1 MADTIID
8 RVQVEID
15 ATAKGSSDA
24 LKNLENQLK
33 NLKSMLNSFD
43 LSKMQEIQK
52 ASRGISIDSRGMT
65 KEEKQ
70 VLRSLDRIKQA
81 YAGLE
86 SYKNAAMSGD
96 SSSMTTFDRKA
107 IHLQSDIDVL
117 GEKLRQV
124 DDMMKGGNVDT
135 AKFQA
140 WREELAGVQAGLTE
154 MQGEV
159 GGASEGF
166 ASLKER
172 AAEAGKKIM
181 SAIGTGAVNV
191 LKKLG
196 DVVKKAAKH
205 MLSLHHS
212 SNGAHGS
219 FKRGFMTIL
228 KYGFGIRS
236 LYVLFRRLRKAVVES
251 FGELQKSGAFFET
264 TKENVT
270 ALRTALAT
278 LKFQFGAAFEPI
290 FNAVAPALQS
300 LINYLITAANA
311 ISAFMAKITG
321 KNTYSKVAAVTLAA
335 EKNTAGAAK
344 AAKDLNK
351 QLQKFDELNNLTT
364 NNSGS
369 GGGGG
374 GGADTNDHATY
385 VEESVENALGDF
397 GKQLAEAIRQGDW
410 RGVGEAISEKLTGAM
425 NGIEWDK
432 VYSKASG
439 FGEGLAEFLN
449 GLISPELFGA
459 VGETLAG
466 SLNTAFQFLNSFG
479 KTFEWSEFGKSIG
492 EGISDFFRK
501 ADFALYADTV
511 HTWVAGILDAGIAL
525 LQNTDFEEIG
535 KKIADF
541 LNNLQVADIA
551 SKVLTFAKTLLSGIA
566 TAIESLWNNMDIQN
580 KIGAALIGM
589 IALANMT
596 GLSAQVGTM
605 LTNILTAYPIAL
617 GAPIAVIASFTIGW
631 KIGNKIYET
640 ATGHEVEG
648 GITDQIKEVFNGLF
662 GKDKIKFDM
671 GDFIQFT
678 FGESNPWNDFWGDLG
693 DKAYDGVQEIKAKF
707 KEIAEMIVIGFRDG
721 LKTYLSD
728 VWEKVKEGFQSFIDS
743 VKEFFGIHSPST
755 VFEGYGKDLIAGLL
769 LGITNALSGIAT
781 WVKTNLVDPILKA
794 IDFSGLVDKG
804 RDVIEKIKSG
814 ISEKAKNLKEWFSTN
829 VGEKIKNAW
838 DDYKDLKVEFASKYE
853 DIKDKVESFQKNIA
867 KKLKTTVSTK
877 LKAPSSKNKNS
888 VKKKINDWK
897 DGIDKS
903 ISMTLNLSSNVGN
916 LADWVNNKIV
926 GPVNDMMK
934 KVATKN
940 SIAWTPIKGLAT
952 GGYVDRATQVI
963 VGEAGGEAVIPLER
977 NLGAINK
984 IAGVMLDGMAN
995 VSKYRY
1001 NPQMPTSAPINS
1013 GISSS
1018 NYDYSGSDNRNY
1030 DAIMEQNRLL
1040 AEQNRLLQQIA
1051 NKDVTISSRDV
1062 FNATR
1067 SEAQNYN
1074 NRTGNSPFVF

>member
-70 VLRSLDRIKQA
+70 VVRSLDRIKQA

-166 ASLKER
+166 LSLKER

-196 DVVKKAAKH
+196 DAVKKAAKH

-236 LYVLFRRLRKAVVES
+236 LYVLFRRLRKAIVES
-251 FGELQKSGAFFET
+251 FGELQKSGAFWET
-264 TKENVT
+264 TRANVE
-270 ALRTALAT
+270 ALKNSLT
-278 LKFQFGAAFEPI
+278 LLKYQFGAAFEPI
-290 FNAVAPALQS
+290 FNAIAPALQT
-300 LINYLITAANA
+300 LINYLVAAANA
-311 ISAFMAKITG
+311 LSAFFAKLTG
-321 KNTYSKVAAVTLAA
+321 KSTYSKAVINANNLADA
-335 EKNTAGAAK
+335 TGGAARAQK
-344 AAKDLNK
+344 ELNK
-351 QLQKFDELNNLTT
+351 QLQGFDELNNLTS
-364 NNSGS
+364 NNPS

-374 GGADTNDHATY
+374 GGAAGDASQVTY
-385 VEESVENALGDF
+385 VEESIDNALGDF
-397 GKQLAEAIRQGDW
+397 GKELAEKIKNGDW
-410 RGVGEAISEKLTGAM
+410 RGVGEAISEKLTNAM
-425 NGIEWDK
+425 ENIPWDE

-459 VGETLAG
+459 TGETIAG
-466 SLNTAFQFLNSFG
+466 ALNTAFSFLNSFG
-479 KTFEWSEFGKSIG
+479 TTFEWTEFGNSIA
-492 EGISDFFRK
+492 EGINKFFGKGDFT
-501 ADFALYADTV
+501 LYGDTV

-525 LQNTDFEEIG
+525 LENTDFEQIG
-535 KKIADF
+535 EKIADF
-541 LNNLQVADIA
+541 LNGLQIADIA
-551 SKVLTFAKTLLSGIA
+551 AKLLTFGKALIGAIA
-566 TAIESLWNNMDIQN
+566 SCIEGLWNNADAQT
-580 KIGAALIGM
+580 KIGL
-589 IALANMT
+589 ALAGLFAAANLT
-596 GLSAQVGTM
+596 GLSAKLGTAM
-605 LTNILTAYPIAL
+605 TSYLAANPITIAKAAL
-617 GAPIAVIASFTIGW
+617 AIAEFTIVFEGAKWVFGNIAETFDEELASYYENFSWSEFVETIMSPDGDGIDWAGIKEAWCDMMEDYFTPLFDEVAGW
-631 KIGNKIYET
+631 ISIGKDIVNNIKK
-640 ATGHEVEG
+640 
-648 GITDQIKEVFNGLF
+648 GITDAVTGIKDWVTEHLVNPIKTAINF
-662 GKDKIKFDM
+662 GKEFVINIGAKVSEKFQSIVDTIKSWREKGAEIAASIKGNVTEKIDKIK
-671 GDFIQFT
+671 
-678 FGESNPWNDFWGDLG
+678 
-693 DKAYDGVQEIKAKF
+693 
-707 KEIAEMIVIGFRDG
+707 
-721 LKTYLSD
+721 
-728 VWEKVKEGFQSFIDS
+728 EK
-743 VKEFFGIHSPST
+743 
-755 VFEGYGKDLIAGLL
+755 L
-769 LGITNALSGIAT
+769 
-781 WVKTNLVDPILKA
+781 
-794 IDFSGLVDKG
+794 
-804 RDVIEKIKSG
+804 
-814 ISEKAKNLKEWFSTN
+814 KNLKEKF
-829 VGEKIKNAW
+829 
-838 DDYKDLKVEFASKYE
+838 
-853 DIKDKVESFQKNIA
+853 
-867 KKLKTTVSTK
+867 
-877 LKAPSSKNKNS
+877 
-888 VKKKINDWK
+888 KKINLK
-897 DGIDKS
+897 ASLSDGVSKVVTNIRNAVSKISGKTLSMTANLKGGLLKGLEKVKS
-903 ISMTLNLSSNVGN
+903 IWDSVKGKALSISATFNDSFSAFIKKAWNGVANGIN
-916 LADWVNNKIV
+916 RAIDTINKIPGV
-926 GPVNDMMK
+926 SIN
-934 KVATKN
+934 KVPTFA
-940 SIAWTPIKGLAT
+940 AKGAYANKPT
-952 GGYVDRATQVI
+952 NVI
-963 VGEAGGEAVIPLER
+963 FGEAGAEAILPLEN

-1001 NPQMPTSAPINS
+1001 NPQMPTSATISS
-1013 GISSS
+1013 GIATS
-1018 NYDYSGSDNRNY
+1018 NYEYNGSESRNY

-1040 AEQNRLLQQIA
+1040 AEQNRLLQVIA

>member
-24 LKNLENQLK
+24 IKNLENQLK
-33 NLKSMLNSFD
+33 NLKGLLNSFD
-43 LSKMQEIQK
+43 VSKMQEIQK

-65 KEEKQ
+65 KEERQILK
-70 VLRSLDRIKQA
+70 SLDRIKQS
-81 YAGLE
+81 YAGLN
-86 SYKNAAMSGD
+86 SYKEAAMSGD
-96 SSSMTTFDRKA
+96 SSSLTTFSRKA
-107 IHLQSDIDVL
+107 IHLQSDIDIL
-117 GEKLRQV
+117 GEKLRQ
-124 DDMMKGGNVDT
+124 MQSTMKGGNVDT
-135 AKFQA
+135 DMFQTY
-140 WREELAGVQAGLTE
+140 REQLSVVQGKLNG
-154 MQGEV
+154 MQAAV
-159 GGASEGF
+159 YRSSDSF

-172 AAEAGKKIM
+172 AADAGKRIA
-181 SAIGTGAVNV
+181 SAIGTGTINIV
-191 LKKLG
+191 KRLG
-196 DVVKKAAKH
+196 SAIKNAAKN
-205 MLSLHHS
+205 MFSLSNS
-212 SNGAHGS
+212 SRGFHGN

-236 LYVLFRRLRKAVVES
+236 LYVLFRRLRKAIVES
-251 FGELQKSGAFFET
+251 FGELKKSGAFWET
-264 TKENVT
+264 TRANVE
-270 ALRTALAT
+270 ALKNSLT
-278 LKFQFGAAFEPI
+278 LLKYQFGAAFEPI
-290 FNAVAPALQS
+290 FNAIAPALQT
-300 LINYLITAANA
+300 LINYLVAAANA
-311 ISAFMAKITG
+311 ISAFFAKLTG
-321 KNTYSKVAAVTLAA
+321 KSTYSKAVINANNLADA
-335 EKNTAGAAK
+335 TGGAARAQK
-344 AAKDLNK
+344 ELNK
-351 QLQKFDELNNLTT
+351 QLQGFDELNNLTS
-364 NNSGS
+364 NNPS

-374 GGADTNDHATY
+374 GGAAGDASQVTY
-385 VEESVENALGDF
+385 VEESIDNALGDF
-397 GKQLAEAIRQGDW
+397 GKELAEKIKNGDW
-410 RGVGEAISEKLTGAM
+410 RGVGEAISEKLTNAM
-425 NGIEWDK
+425 ENIPWDT
-432 VYSKASG
+432 VYAKASG
-439 FGEGLAEFLN
+439 FGTGLAEFLN

-492 EGISDFFRK
+492 EGISEFFRK
-501 ADFALYADTV
+501 ADFSLYADTV

-596 GLSAQVGTM
+596 GLSAQVGTI

-617 GAPIAVIASFTIGW
+617 GAPIAVIASFAIGW

-648 GITDQIKEVFNGLF
+648 GITDQIKEVFDGLF

-678 FGESNPWNDFWGDLG
+678 FGESNPWNDFWGNLG

-829 VGEKIKNAW
+829 VGDKIKNAW
-838 DDYKDLKVEFASKYE
+838 DDYKNLKVEFASKYE
-853 DIKDKVESFQKNIA
+853 DIKESVENFQKKIA

-934 KVATKN
+934 RVATKN
-940 SIAWTPIKGLAT
+940 SFAWTPIKGLAT

-995 VSKYRY
+995 VSKYKY